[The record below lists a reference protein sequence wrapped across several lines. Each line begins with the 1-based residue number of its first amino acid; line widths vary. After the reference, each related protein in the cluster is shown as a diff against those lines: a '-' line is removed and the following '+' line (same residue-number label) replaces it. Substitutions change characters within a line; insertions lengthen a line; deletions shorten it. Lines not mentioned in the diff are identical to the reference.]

1 MVQDVVYIHNGL
13 ILIYIKRETLA
24 IVDDMDGTG
33 GGSAKQTKT
42 NTRWCHLYVENRE
55 IKQKVR

>member
-1 MVQDVVYIHNGL
+1 MVYIHNGL
-13 ILIYIKRETLA
+13 ILIYMKRETLA

-42 NTRWCHLYVENRE
+42 NTRWYHLYVENKE